1 MPHSPREAENK
12 RYSDR
17 LGVFMKIEDLLNL
30 TAGEVISEPTV
41 TAVNSVTVYPSKI
54 EHGDLFISND
64 QEEIATALANGAY
77 AVIFSDSSVKINDD
91 EVAWIQVDDIQKAA
105 FKLIRYV
112 LISREASFYLF
123 TEHEFSFFKMIVTQ
137 KSNVEILPNDWR
149 KMFEKILNSDS
160 KMFIGTD
167 DILMKMIKP
176 DVSILNKEASCEIIT
191 DTLFRT
197 TFKINSY
204 IYQEKEIT
212 PFHVDILQRV
222 VEFGDLHH
230 LPYDLDRVKYTKHF
244 VPVFIDGFLNVMK
257 PSKSDKVAIFTDNLQ
272 DIYKAREY
280 VRYNGAWVKT
290 IVLTPPKTKVDGVD
304 RPNWYDNVDEAR
316 DILKNAYFNYAFVYA
331 LDKSM
336 LPKIKEAYSLF

>member
-1 MPHSPREAENK
+1 
-12 RYSDR
+12 
-17 LGVFMKIEDLLNL
+17 MKIEDLLNL
-30 TAGEVISEPTV
+30 TAGEMISKPTV
-41 TAVNSVTVYPSKI
+41 TAVNSVSVYPSKI
-54 EHGDLFISND
+54 EQGDLFISNN
-64 QEEIATALANGAY
+64 QEEIATALGNGAY
-77 AVIFSDSSVKINDD
+77 AIIFSDASVKMTDD
-91 EVAWIQVDDIQKAA
+91 EVAWIQVDEIQKAA

-123 TEHEFSFFKMIVTQ
+123 TAHELSFFKMILTQ

-149 KMFEKILNSDS
+149 KMFEKILNSEA

-167 DILMKMIKP
+167 DVLMKLIKP

-197 TFKINSY
+197 TFKINGY

-222 VEFGDLHH
+222 VEFCDLHH

-244 VPVFIDGFLNVMK
+244 VPVFIDGFLNIMN

-304 RPNWYDNVDEAR
+304 RPNWYENVDEAR

-331 LDKSM
+331 LDKTM
-336 LPKIKEAYSLF
+336 LPKIKEEYSLFD

>member
-1 MPHSPREAENK
+1 MT
-12 RYSDR
+12 
-17 LGVFMKIEDLLNL
+17 IEDLLNL
-30 TAGEVISEPTV
+30 TAGTLITEPTV
-41 TAVNSVTVYPSKI
+41 SAINSVTVYPSKVD
-54 EHGDLFISND
+54 EGDLFISND
-64 QEEIATALANGAY
+64 PEEIATALRNGAY
-77 AVIFSDSSVKINDD
+77 AVIFSDASVKISDD

-112 LISREASFYLF
+112 LISRDASFYLF
-123 TEHEFSFFKMIVTQ
+123 TEHELSFFKMILTQ
-137 KSNVEILPNDWR
+137 KSNVEVLPNDWR
-149 KMFEKILNSDS
+149 KMFEKILNSEA

-167 DILMKMIKP
+167 DVLMKMIKP

-197 TFKINSY
+197 TFKINGY

-222 VEFGDLHH
+222 VEFCDLHH

-244 VPVFIDGFLNVMK
+244 VPVFIDGFLNIMN

-304 RPNWYDNVDEAR
+304 RPNWYENVDEAR

-331 LDKSM
+331 LDKTM
-336 LPKIKEAYSLF
+336 LPKIKEEYSLFD

>member
-1 MPHSPREAENK
+1 
-12 RYSDR
+12 
-17 LGVFMKIEDLLNL
+17 MKIEDLLNL
-30 TAGEVISEPTV
+30 TAGTMVTKPTI
-41 TAVNSVTVYPSKI
+41 TAIDSVTVYPSKV
-54 EHGDLFISND
+54 EQGDLFISND
-64 QEEIATALANGAY
+64 REEIKTAIDNGAY
-77 AVIFSDSSVKINDD
+77 AIIFSDKDIKVIDD
-91 EVAWIQVDDIQKAA
+91 EVAWIRVDDIQKSA

-112 LISREASFYLF
+112 LISREANFYLF
-123 TEHEFSFFKMIVTQ
+123 SEHELSFMKMIVTK
-137 KSNVEILPNDWR
+137 KSNLDILPNNWR

-167 DILMKMIKP
+167 EILMKMIKP

-191 DTLFRT
+191 DTLFKV

-204 IYQEKEIT
+204 IYQEKDIT

-222 VEFGDLHH
+222 VEFCDLHH
-230 LPYDLDRVKYTKHF
+230 FPYDLHRVKYTKHF

-272 DIYKAREY
+272 DVYKAREY

-304 RPNWYDNVDEAR
+304 RPNWYKDVDEAR

-336 LPKIKEAYSLF
+336 LPKIKRDYTLF

>member
-1 MPHSPREAENK
+1 
-12 RYSDR
+12 
-17 LGVFMKIEDLLNL
+17 MKIEDLLNL
-30 TAGEVISEPTV
+30 TAGEMISKPTV
-41 TAVNSVTVYPSKI
+41 TAVNSVSVYPSKI
-54 EHGDLFISND
+54 EQGDLFISNN
-64 QEEIATALANGAY
+64 QEEIATALGNGAY
-77 AVIFSDSSVKINDD
+77 AIIFSDTSVKMTDD
-91 EVAWIQVDDIQKAA
+91 EVAWIQVDEIQKAA

-112 LISREASFYLF
+112 LISREASFYIF
-123 TEHEFSFFKMIVTQ
+123 TAHELSFFKMILTQ

-149 KMFEKILNSDS
+149 KMFEKILNSEA

-167 DILMKMIKP
+167 DVLMKLIKP

-197 TFKINSY
+197 TFKINGY

-222 VEFGDLHH
+222 VEFCDLHH

-244 VPVFIDGFLNVMK
+244 VPVFIDGFLNIMN

-304 RPNWYDNVDEAR
+304 RPNWYENVDEAR

-331 LDKSM
+331 LDKTM
-336 LPKIKEAYSLF
+336 LPKIKEEYSLFD

>member
-1 MPHSPREAENK
+1 
-12 RYSDR
+12 
-17 LGVFMKIEDLLNL
+17 MKIEDLLNL
-30 TAGEVISEPTV
+30 TAGTMITEPTI
-41 TAVNSVTVYPSKI
+41 TAINSVTVYPSKV
-54 EHGDLFISND
+54 EQGDLFISND
-64 QEEIATALANGAY
+64 KEEIESAIANGAY
-77 AVIFSDSSVKINDD
+77 AIVFSDRDIKITDK
-91 EVAWIQVDDIQKAA
+91 EIAWIQVKQIEKAA
-105 FKLIRYV
+105 FKIIRYV

-123 TEHEFSFFKMIVTQ
+123 SEHELSFMKMIVTK
-137 KSNVEILPNDWR
+137 KSNLDILPDDWR

-167 DILMKMIKP
+167 EVLMKMIKP

-191 DTLFRT
+191 DTLFKV
-197 TFKINSY
+197 TFKINNY
-204 IYQEKEIT
+204 IYQEKDIT

-222 VEFGDLHH
+222 VEYCDLHH
-230 LPYDLDRVKYTKHF
+230 FPYNLDRVKYTKHF
-244 VPVFIDGFLNVMK
+244 VPVFIDGFLNVMN

-304 RPNWYDNVDEAR
+304 RPNWYADVDEAR

-331 LDKSM
+331 LDKTI
-336 LPKIKEAYSLF
+336 LPKMKAEYSLF